1 MPSNPLDITQIPAP
15 RVDFIDKRTG
25 LMAREWYRFFVNI
38 YNLAGGGNSTAS
50 LDDLQVGQVSG
61 ASFDSIAEM
70 MKTLQELEIQPP
82 VVPSS
87 GGTTY
92 SVFTSTT
99 NGLAPAS
106 GGGTVNYLRADGTWA
121 TPPGTGGVTF
131 ANPTATVGPTATNGV
146 AVTAMRSDA
155 APAINLTA
163 NYTYTGQWT
172 FSRAG
177 TTSALNIYANA
188 TTYQCV
194 LGFAGS
200 AEFKMDIASSAT
212 GLGVYVSGTKY
223 LAVTAGNV
231 DVPAGT
237 LTVASTSVRDGGILT
252 SGTVNA
258 ARLPTFGTAAA
269 GIVPASGGGT
279 TNFLRADG
287 TWAAPPSGGVTDGD
301 KGDITVSSSGTVW
314 TIDATVVT
322 NAKLAN
328 VATATFKGRT
338 TAGTGSPE
346 DLTGTQA
353 TALLDTFTST
363 LKGLAPLSGGGTTN
377 YLRAD
382 GTWAAPPGTGGVS
395 FANPTASVGLTAVNG
410 VATSAM
416 RSDAAPALDVTIAPT
431 WSGLHTFSQRITNT
445 STTSGSA
452 ATGAYTYGTLSYSDS
467 NNLAVLQSTV
477 NAYNQLI
484 VQNTNVG
491 AAASA
496 DLTISNNN
504 GTATTFYGNF
514 GMNSSGWAGTA
525 GTSTLSAPNVVY
537 LTATSGDL
545 AIGTT
550 TANPI
555 RFVTGG
561 GSDAAIFSTL
571 GQFGIGVGSPT
582 AMLHLVAG
590 TASANTAPLKLTS
603 GTNLTTAEAG
613 AYEYD
618 GTVSYFTNDAS
629 SGRGYK
635 PAIQIFRLTA
645 NGTAFGPA
653 IGNFFNANS
662 AVQLIA
668 NGKYEIE
675 AYCRFTKTTAG
686 TVTVTATTSVA
697 PLNLS
702 GSVDYGAAAGGTATG
717 AANRISLFNSTAT
730 AAAFGASVS
739 LTNGA
744 SHLFIVR
751 LIVEAAA
758 SASNLRINFTSSAGT
773 VTPLRTSYYKVTKL
787 PSGNSGVFVA

>member
-1 MPSNPLDITQIPAP
+1 MANPPDITQIPAP

-38 YNLAGGGNSTAS
+38 YDIAGGGNSSVS
-50 LDDLQVGQVSG
+50 LDDVQVSPSGG
-61 ASFDSIAEM
+61 ASYDSIAEM

-87 GGTTY
+87 GGGTTY

-131 ANPTATVGPTATNGV
+131 ANPTALVG
-146 AVTAMRSDA
+146 S
-155 APAINLTA
+155 
-163 NYTYTGQWT
+163 
-172 FSRAG
+172 
-177 TTSALNIYANA
+177 
-188 TTYQCV
+188 
-194 LGFAGS
+194 
-200 AEFKMDIASSAT
+200 
-212 GLGVYVSGTKY
+212 
-223 LAVTAGNV
+223 
-231 DVPAGT
+231 
-237 LTVASTSVRDGGILT
+237 
-252 SGTVNA
+252 
-258 ARLPTFGTAAA
+258 
-269 GIVPASGGGT
+269 
-279 TNFLRADG
+279 
-287 TWAAPPSGGVTDGD
+287 
-301 KGDITVSSSGTVW
+301 
-314 TIDATVVT
+314 
-322 NAKLAN
+322 
-328 VATATFKGRT
+328 
-338 TAGTGSPE
+338 
-346 DLTGTQA
+346 
-353 TALLDTFTST
+353 
-363 LKGLAPLSGGGTTN
+363 
-377 YLRAD
+377 
-382 GTWAAPPGTGGVS
+382 
-395 FANPTASVGLTAVNG
+395 TAVNG
-410 VATSAM
+410 VATTVM

-452 ATGAYTYGTLSYSDS
+452 ATGAYTYGTLGYNDS
-467 NNLAVLQSTV
+467 NNLVVLQSTV

-484 VQNTNVG
+484 VQNTNAG

-525 GTSTLSAPNVVY
+525 GTSTFSAPNVVY

-545 AIGTT
+545 ALGTT
-550 TANPI
+550 TSNPI

-561 GSDAAIFSTL
+561 GTDRAIISTL
-571 GQFGIGVGSPT
+571 GQVGIGVDPPT
-582 AMLHLVAG
+582 AMLHLVGG
-590 TASANTAPLKLTS
+590 TASASTAPLKLSS

-629 SGRGYK
+629 SGRGYR
-635 PAIQIFRLTA
+635 PATQIFRLTA

-653 IGNFFNANS
+653 IGNFFGATS

-668 NGKYEIE
+668 NGRYEIE
-675 AYCRFTKTTAG
+675 AYCYFTKTTAG

-702 GSVDYGAAAGGTATG
+702 GHVQYGAAVGGTATG
-717 AANRISLFNSTAT
+717 AANQITLFNSTAT
-730 AAAFGASVS
+730 AAAFGASAS
-739 LTNGA
+739 LTTA
-744 SHLFIVR
+744 VSHLFIVR
-751 LIVEAAA
+751 LLVESAA

>member
-1 MPSNPLDITQIPAP
+1 MANPPDITQIPAP

-38 YNLAGGGNSTAS
+38 YDIAGGGNSSVS
-50 LDDLQVGQVSG
+50 LDDVQVSPSGG
-61 ASFDSIAEM
+61 ASYDSIAEM

-87 GGTTY
+87 GGGTTY

-131 ANPTATVGPTATNGV
+131 ANPTALVGSTAVNGV
-146 AVTAMRSDA
+146 ATTVMRSDA
-155 APAINLTA
+155 APAIDLTA
-163 NYTYTGQWT
+163 NYTYTGAWT
-172 FSRAG
+172 FSRAS

-188 TTYQCV
+188 TAWQCA
-194 LGFAGS
+194 LGFAGA

-223 LAVTAGNV
+223 LAVTASNV
-231 DVPAGT
+231 DIPAGT

-252 SGTVNA
+252 SGTVAA

-269 GIVPASGGGT
+269 GIVPLSGGGT

-287 TWAAPPSGGVTDGD
+287 TWAAPPSSGVTDGD
-301 KGDITVSSSGTVW
+301 KGDITVSGTGTVW

-353 TALLDTFTST
+353 TALLDTFSST

-452 ATGAYTYGTLSYSDS
+452 TTGAYTYGALSYSDS

-484 VQNTNVG
+484 VQNTNAG

-514 GMNSSGWAGTA
+514 GMNSSGWAGTV
-525 GTSTLSAPNVVY
+525 GTSTFSAPNVVY

-550 TANPI
+550 TSNPI

-561 GSDAAIFSTL
+561 GTDRAIISTL
-571 GQFGIGVGSPT
+571 GQVGIGVDPPT
-582 AMLHLVAG
+582 AMLHLVGG
-590 TASANTAPLKLTS
+590 TASASTAPLKLSS

-613 AYEYD
+613 AMEYD
-618 GTVSYFTNDAS
+618 GVVSYFTNDAS
-629 SGRGYK
+629 SGRGYH

-653 IGNFFNANS
+653 IGNFFGANS
-662 AVQLIA
+662 AIQFIT
-668 NGKYEIE
+668 NGRYEIE
-675 AYCRFTKTTAG
+675 AYCYFTKTTAG

-702 GSVDYGAAAGGTATG
+702 GYVQYGAAVGGTATG
-717 AANRISLFNSTAT
+717 ASNQINLFNSTAT
-730 AAAFGASVS
+730 ASAFGASAS
-739 LTNGA
+739 LTNA
-744 SHLFIVR
+744 VSHLFIIR
-751 LIVEAAA
+751 LLVESAA

-773 VTPLRTSYYKVTKL
+773 VTPLRTSYYKVTRL
-787 PSGNSGVFVA
+787 PTGNSGVFVA

>member
-50 LDDLQVGQVSG
+50 LDDLQVGQVGG

-106 GGGTVNYLRADGTWA
+106 GGGTTNYLRADGTWA

-131 ANPTATVGPTATNGV
+131 ANPTALVGSTAVNGV
-146 AVTAMRSDA
+146 ATTVMRSDA
-155 APAINLTA
+155 APAIDLTA

-172 FSRAG
+172 FSRIG

-188 TTYQCV
+188 TTYQGV
-194 LGFAGS
+194 IGFAGT

-212 GLGVYVSGTKY
+212 GLGVYVTGTKY

-252 SGTVNA
+252 SGTVAA

-287 TWAAPPSGGVTDGD
+287 TWAA
-301 KGDITVSSSGTVW
+301 
-314 TIDATVVT
+314 A
-322 NAKLAN
+322 
-328 VATATFKGRT
+328 
-338 TAGTGSPE
+338 
-346 DLTGTQA
+346 
-353 TALLDTFTST
+353 
-363 LKGLAPLSGGGTTN
+363 GGGT
-377 YLRAD
+377 A
-382 GTWAAPPGTGGVS
+382 
-395 FANPTASVGLTAVNG
+395 ANPTASVGLTAVNG
-410 VATSAM
+410 VATTYM

-445 STTSGSA
+445 STISA
-452 ATGAYTYGTLSYSDS
+452 AATTGAYTYGALSYSDS
-467 NNLAVLQSTV
+467 NNLAVLQSNV
-477 NAYNQLI
+477 GAYNQLI
-484 VQNTNVG
+484 VQNTSAG
-491 AAASA
+491 LAASA

-514 GMNSSGWAGTA
+514 GMNSSGWLGTA
-525 GTSTLSAPNVVY
+525 GSATFNAPNVVY

-545 AIGTT
+545 ALGTT
-550 TANPI
+550 TSNPI
-555 RFVTGG
+555 RFVIAGG
-561 GSDAAIFSTL
+561 ADAAIIDTSSRL
-571 GQFGIGVGSPT
+571 GIGVGSPT
-582 AMLHLVAG
+582 AMLHLKAG
-590 TASANTAPLKLTS
+590 TATANTAPLKLNS

-613 AYEYD
+613 AVEYD
-618 GTVSYFTNDAS
+618 GVVFYGTNDAS
-629 SGRGYK
+629 SGRGYH
-635 PAIQIFRLTA
+635 PATQIFRLTA
-645 NGTAFGPA
+645 NGAAIGPA
-653 IGNFFNANS
+653 IANFFGATS
-662 AVQLIA
+662 AIQLV
-668 NGKYEIE
+668 GGGVYEIE
-675 AYCRFTKTTAG
+675 AYCYFTKTTAG
-686 TVTVTATTSVA
+686 TVTVTATTSLA
-697 PLNLS
+697 PANLS
-702 GSVDYGAAAGGTATG
+702 GTVQYGAIVGGTATG
-717 AANRISLFNSTAT
+717 AANQINLFNSTAT
-730 AAAFGASVS
+730 GAAFGASGS
-739 LTNGA
+739 LTTAVN
-744 SHLFIVR
+744 HLFIVR
-751 LIVEAAA
+751 LIVEANA

-773 VTPLRTSYYKVTKL
+773 VTPLRTSYYKVTRL
-787 PSGNSGVFVA
+787 PAGNSGVFVA

>member
-1 MPSNPLDITQIPAP
+1 MANPPDITQIPAP
-15 RVDFIDKRTG
+15 RVDFIDSRTG

-38 YNLAGGGNSTAS
+38 YNIAGGGNSSVS
-50 LDDLQVGQVSG
+50 LDDVQVSPSGG
-61 ASFDSIAEM
+61 ASYDSIAEM

-99 NGLAPAS
+99 NGLAPLS

-131 ANPTATVGPTATNGV
+131 ANPTALVGSTAVNGV
-146 AVTAMRSDA
+146 ATTVMRSDA
-155 APAINLTA
+155 APAIDLTA
-163 NYTYTGQWT
+163 NYTYTGAWT
-172 FSRAG
+172 FSRAS
-177 TTSALNIYANA
+177 TTSALNIYASA
-188 TTYQCV
+188 TTWQCV
-194 LGFAGS
+194 LGFAGT

-212 GLGVYVSGTKY
+212 GLGVYVTGTKY

-258 ARLPTFGTAAA
+258 ARLPTFGAAAA
-269 GIVPASGGGT
+269 GIVP
-279 TNFLRADG
+279 
-287 TWAAPPSGGVTDGD
+287 
-301 KGDITVSSSGTVW
+301 
-314 TIDATVVT
+314 
-322 NAKLAN
+322 
-328 VATATFKGRT
+328 
-338 TAGTGSPE
+338 
-346 DLTGTQA
+346 
-353 TALLDTFTST
+353 
-363 LKGLAPLSGGGTTN
+363 LSGGGTSN

-477 NAYNQLI
+477 NAYNQL
-484 VQNTNVG
+484 VLQNTNVG

-525 GTSTLSAPNVVY
+525 GTSTFSAPNVVY

-561 GSDAAIFSTL
+561 GSDVAIFSTL

-613 AYEYD
+613 AKEYD
-618 GTVSYFTNDAS
+618 GVVSYFTNDAS
-629 SGRGYK
+629 TGRGYI
-635 PAIQIFRLTA
+635 PAVQIFRLTA

-653 IGNFFNANS
+653 IGNFFGANS
-662 AVQLIA
+662 AVQFIT
-668 NGKYEIE
+668 NGRYEIE
-675 AYCRFTKTTAG
+675 AYCYFTKTTAG

-702 GSVDYGAAAGGTATG
+702 GSVQYGAAVGGTATG
-717 AANRISLFNSTAT
+717 AANQINLFNSTAT
-730 AAAFGASVS
+730 AAAFGASAS
-739 LTNGA
+739 LTTGV
-744 SHLFIVR
+744 SHLFIIR
-751 LIVEAAA
+751 LIVESAA

>member
-50 LDDLQVGQVSG
+50 LDDLQVGQVGG

-82 VVPSS
+82 VVPSTS

-131 ANPTATVGPTATNGV
+131 ANPTALVGSTAVNGV
-146 AVTAMRSDA
+146 ATTVMRSDA
-155 APAINLTA
+155 APAIDLTA
-163 NYTYTGQWT
+163 NYTYTGAWT

-188 TTYQCV
+188 TTWQCV
-194 LGFAGS
+194 LGFAGA

-212 GLGVYVSGTKY
+212 GLGVYVTGTKY

-287 TWAAPPSGGVTDGD
+287 TWAA
-301 KGDITVSSSGTVW
+301 
-314 TIDATVVT
+314 A
-322 NAKLAN
+322 
-328 VATATFKGRT
+328 
-338 TAGTGSPE
+338 
-346 DLTGTQA
+346 
-353 TALLDTFTST
+353 
-363 LKGLAPLSGGGTTN
+363 GGGT
-377 YLRAD
+377 A
-382 GTWAAPPGTGGVS
+382 G
-395 FANPTASVGLTAVNG
+395 NPTASLGLSAING
-410 VATSAM
+410 VASTYM

-431 WSGLHTFSQRITNT
+431 WSGLHTFSQKLT
-445 STTSGSA
+445 STASITGSS
-452 ATGAYTYGTLSYSDS
+452 ATGAFTYGALSYSDQ
-467 NNLAVLQSTV
+467 NNLVTLQSSV
-477 NAYNQLI
+477 NAYNQL
-484 VQNTNVG
+484 VLQNTS
-491 AAASA
+491 ALSAASA

-525 GTSTLSAPNVVY
+525 GTSTFSAPNVVY

-545 AIGTT
+545 ALGTT
-550 TANPI
+550 TSNPI
-555 RFVTGG
+555 RFVIGG
-561 GSDAAIFSTL
+561 GTDAAIISTL
-571 GQFGIGVGSPT
+571 GQVGIGVASPT
-582 AMLHLVAG
+582 AMLHLVGG

-613 AYEYD
+613 AHEYD

-629 SGRGYK
+629 SGRGYL
-635 PAIQIFRLTA
+635 PAVQIFRLTA

-653 IGNFFNANS
+653 IGNFFGANS

-675 AYCRFTKTTAG
+675 AYCYFTKTTAG

-702 GSVDYGAAAGGTATG
+702 GSVQYGNVVGGTATG
-717 AANRISLFNSTAT
+717 ASNQISLFNSTA
-730 AAAFGASVS
+730 AGAAFGASGS
-739 LTNGA
+739 LTTA
-744 SHLFIVR
+744 VSHLFIVR

-773 VTPLRTSYYKVTKL
+773 VTPLRTSYYKVTRL

>member
-38 YNLAGGGNSTAS
+38 YDLAGGGNSTAS
-50 LDDLQVGQVSG
+50 LDDLQVGQVGG
-61 ASFDSIAEM
+61 ASYDSIAEM

-82 VVPSS
+82 VVPSTGS

-131 ANPTATVGPTATNGV
+131 ANPTALVGSTAVNGV
-146 AVTAMRSDA
+146 ATTVMRSDA
-155 APAINLTA
+155 APAIDLTA

-172 FSRAG
+172 FSRAS

-188 TTYQCV
+188 TTWQSV
-194 LGFAGS
+194 IGFAGT

-212 GLGVYVSGTKY
+212 GLGVYVTGTKY

-231 DVPAGT
+231 DVPTGT

-287 TWAAPPSGGVTDGD
+287 TWAA
-301 KGDITVSSSGTVW
+301 
-314 TIDATVVT
+314 A
-322 NAKLAN
+322 
-328 VATATFKGRT
+328 
-338 TAGTGSPE
+338 
-346 DLTGTQA
+346 
-353 TALLDTFTST
+353 
-363 LKGLAPLSGGGTTN
+363 GGGT
-377 YLRAD
+377 A
-382 GTWAAPPGTGGVS
+382 G
-395 FANPTASVGLTAVNG
+395 NPTASLGLTAING
-410 VATSAM
+410 VASTYM

-445 STTSGSA
+445 STTSA
-452 ATGAYTYGTLSYSDS
+452 AATTGAYTYGALSYSDS
-467 NNLAVLQSTV
+467 NNLAVLQSSV
-477 NAYNQLI
+477 GAYNQLI
-484 VQNTNVG
+484 VQNTSAG
-491 AAASA
+491 LAASA

-514 GMNSSGWAGTA
+514 GMNSSGWVGTA
-525 GTSTLSAPNVVY
+525 GSATFNAPNVVY

-545 AIGTT
+545 ALGTT
-550 TANPI
+550 TSNPI
-555 RFVTGG
+555 RFVIAGG
-561 GSDAAIFSTL
+561 ADAAIIDTSSRL
-571 GQFGIGVGSPT
+571 GIGVGSPT
-582 AMLHLVAG
+582 AMLHLKAG

-618 GTVSYFTNDAS
+618 GVVSYFTNDAS
-629 SGRGYK
+629 SGRGYL

-653 IGNFFNANS
+653 IGNFFGANS

-675 AYCRFTKTTAG
+675 AYCYFTKTTAG

-702 GSVDYGAAAGGTATG
+702 GTVQYGNVVGGTATG
-717 AANRISLFNSTAT
+717 ASNQINLFNSTAT
-730 AAAFGASVS
+730 GAAFGASGS
-739 LTNGA
+739 LTTGV

-773 VTPLRTSYYKVTKL
+773 VTPLRTSYYKVTRL
-787 PSGNSGVFVA
+787 PSTNSGVFVA

>member
-38 YNLAGGGNSTAS
+38 YDLAGGGNSTAS
-50 LDDLQVGQVSG
+50 LDDLQVGQVGG
-61 ASFDSIAEM
+61 ASYDSIAEM

-82 VVPSS
+82 VVPSTGS

-131 ANPTATVGPTATNGV
+131 ANPTALVGSTAVNGV
-146 AVTAMRSDA
+146 ATTVMRSDA
-155 APAINLTA
+155 APAIDLTA
-163 NYTYTGQWT
+163 NYTYTGAWT
-172 FSRAG
+172 FSRAS
-177 TTSALNIYANA
+177 TTSALSIYANA
-188 TTYQCV
+188 TTWQGV
-194 LGFAGS
+194 IGFAGT

-212 GLGVYVSGTKY
+212 GLGVYVTGTKY
-223 LAVTAGNV
+223 LAVTVGNV

-252 SGTVNA
+252 SGTVAA

-287 TWAAPPSGGVTDGD
+287 TWAA
-301 KGDITVSSSGTVW
+301 
-314 TIDATVVT
+314 A
-322 NAKLAN
+322 
-328 VATATFKGRT
+328 
-338 TAGTGSPE
+338 
-346 DLTGTQA
+346 
-353 TALLDTFTST
+353 
-363 LKGLAPLSGGGTTN
+363 GGGT
-377 YLRAD
+377 A
-382 GTWAAPPGTGGVS
+382 G
-395 FANPTASVGLTAVNG
+395 NPTASLGLTAING
-410 VATSAM
+410 VASTYM

-452 ATGAYTYGTLSYSDS
+452 ATGAYTYGTLGYSDS
-467 NNLAVLQSTV
+467 NNLAVLQSSV

-525 GTSTLSAPNVVY
+525 GTSTFSAPNVVY

-545 AIGTT
+545 ALGTT
-550 TANPI
+550 TSNPI

-561 GSDAAIFSTL
+561 GTDRAIISTL
-571 GQFGIGVGSPT
+571 GQFGIGVDPPT
-582 AMLHLVAG
+582 AMLHLVGG
-590 TASANTAPLKLTS
+590 TATASTAPLKLSS
-603 GTNLTTAEAG
+603 GTNLTTPEAG
-613 AYEYD
+613 AVEYD
-618 GTVSYFTNDAS
+618 GVVSYFSNDAS
-629 SGRGYK
+629 TGRGYL

-653 IGNFFNANS
+653 IGNFFGANS
-662 AVQLIA
+662 AIQFIT
-668 NGKYEIE
+668 NGRYEIE
-675 AYCRFTKTTAG
+675 AYCYFTKTTAG

-702 GSVDYGAAAGGTATG
+702 GYVQYGAAVGGTATG
-717 AANRISLFNSTAT
+717 ASNQINLFNSTAT
-730 AAAFGASVS
+730 ASAFGASAS
-739 LTNGA
+739 LTTAVN
-744 SHLFIVR
+744 HLFIIR
-751 LIVEAAA
+751 LLVESAA

-773 VTPLRTSYYKVTKL
+773 VTPLRTSYYKVTRL
-787 PSGNSGVFVA
+787 PTGNSGVFVA

>member
-1 MPSNPLDITQIPAP
+1 MASPPDITQIPAP
-15 RVDFIDKRTG
+15 RVDFIDSRTG

-38 YNLAGGGNSTAS
+38 YNLAGQGNSTAS
-50 LDDLQVGQVSG
+50 LDDLQVGQVGG

-87 GGTTY
+87 GTGGTTY

-131 ANPTATVGPTATNGV
+131 ANPTALVGSTAVNGV
-146 AVTAMRSDA
+146 ATTVMRSDA
-155 APAINLTA
+155 APAIDLTA

-172 FSRAG
+172 FSRAS

-188 TTYQCV
+188 TVWQMVMGY
-194 LGFAGS
+194 AGT
-200 AEFKMDIASSAT
+200 AEFKMDCLNPISLLIA
-212 GLGVYVSGTKY
+212 GTKY
-223 LAVTAGNV
+223 LAVTTGNV
-231 DVPAGT
+231 DVPSGT

-252 SGTVNA
+252 SGTVAA

-287 TWAAPPSGGVTDGD
+287 TWAA
-301 KGDITVSSSGTVW
+301 
-314 TIDATVVT
+314 A
-322 NAKLAN
+322 
-328 VATATFKGRT
+328 
-338 TAGTGSPE
+338 
-346 DLTGTQA
+346 
-353 TALLDTFTST
+353 
-363 LKGLAPLSGGGTTN
+363 GGGT
-377 YLRAD
+377 A
-382 GTWAAPPGTGGVS
+382 G
-395 FANPTASVGLTAVNG
+395 NPTASLGLTAING
-410 VATSAM
+410 VASTYM

-452 ATGAYTYGTLSYSDS
+452 ATGAYTYGTLGYSDS
-467 NNLAVLQSTV
+467 NNLAVLQSSV
-477 NAYNQLI
+477 NAYNQLV

-525 GTSTLSAPNVVY
+525 GTSTFSAPNVVY

-545 AIGTT
+545 ALGTT
-550 TANPI
+550 TSNAI

-561 GSDAAIFSTL
+561 GTDRAIISTL
-571 GQFGIGVGSPT
+571 GQVGIGVDPPT
-582 AMLHLVAG
+582 AMLHLVGG
-590 TASANTAPLKLTS
+590 TATASTAPLKLSS
-603 GTNLTTAEAG
+603 GTNLTTPEAG
-613 AYEYD
+613 AVEYD
-618 GTVSYFTNDAS
+618 GVVSYFSNDAS
-629 SGRGYK
+629 TGRGYL
-635 PAIQIFRLTA
+635 PATQIFRLTA
-645 NGTAFGPA
+645 AGTAFGPA
-653 IGNFFNANS
+653 IGNFFGANS
-662 AVQLIA
+662 AIQFIT
-668 NGKYEIE
+668 NGRYEIE
-675 AYCRFTKTTAG
+675 AYCYFTKTTAG

-702 GSVDYGAAAGGTATG
+702 GYVQYGAAVGGTATG
-717 AANRISLFNSTAT
+717 ASNQINLFNSTAT
-730 AAAFGASVS
+730 ASAFGASAS
-739 LTNGA
+739 LTTAVN
-744 SHLFIVR
+744 HLFIIR
-751 LIVEAAA
+751 LLVESAA

-773 VTPLRTSYYKVTKL
+773 VTPLRTSYYKVTRL
-787 PSGNSGVFVA
+787 PTGNSGVFVA